1 MRSNRNGNPLTSIP
15 ADVSKRRSGRFRCE
29 DLRVVIG
36 QERGFVLDLSA
47 SGMRVS
53 LSRDPGLRQ
62 GAQVRTVL
70 QSAVGENALEASVV
84 WCAKRG
90 FRRFEAGVTFLGI
103 TPQIRAELAALARMA
118 TDTNTVYK
126 R

>member
-1 MRSNRNGNPLTSIP
+1 MTLSDP
-15 ADVSKRRSGRFRCE
+15 SKRRSGRFRCE
-29 DLRVVIG
+29 DLDVVIG
-36 QERGFVLDLSA
+36 QERGSVLDLSA

-53 LSRDPGLRQ
+53 MNKDPGLKQ

-70 QSAVGENALEASVV
+70 HSALGERVLDASVV

-90 FRRFEAGVTFLGI
+90 FRRFEAGVTFVGV
-103 TPQIRAELAALARMA
+103 TPEIRAMLAGLARMA

-126 R
+126 K